1 MRRLHIVSFAASLPL
16 LCPGAFA
23 AVRTHHHGSSHAI
36 VRRSTS
42 AHTTHVGHLAEHAS
56 YSGISSE
63 RATEIQSALIQRG
76 YLSGEPSGSWD
87 SSSVSA
93 MQKMQSDN
101 GWQTKFV
108 PDSRALIKLGLG
120 AGSQTPVNPS
130 STASAQTN
138 SAAASAPSTFPGQT
152 F

>member
-1 MRRLHIVSFAASLPL
+1 MRRLHVVPFAASLLL

-23 AVRTHHHGSSHAI
+23 AVRTHHHSSSHAI

-42 AHTTHVGHLAEHAS
+42 AHTTHVGHLAEHSS
-56 YSGISSE
+56 YAGISSE
-63 RATEIQSALIQRG
+63 RASEIQSALIQRG
-76 YLSGEPSGSWD
+76 YLTGEPTGSWD
-87 SSSVSA
+87 SSSVAA

-120 AGSQTPVNPS
+120 SG
-130 STASAQTN
+130 ASPATHTIVPAPTQ
-138 SAAASAPSTFPGQT
+138 AASTGLPSAGQN

>member
-1 MRRLHIVSFAASLPL
+1 MRRLHFVSFAASFSL

-23 AVRTHHHGSSHAI
+23 AVRTHHHSSSHAI
-36 VRRSTS
+36 VRRSAS
-42 AHTTHVGHLAEHAS
+42 AHTTHVGHIVEHAS

-63 RATEIQSALIQRG
+63 RATEIQNALIQRG
-76 YLSGEPSGSWD
+76 YLTGEPTGSWD
-87 SSSVSA
+87 SSSVAA
-93 MQKMQSDN
+93 MQKMQSEN

-120 AGSQTPVNPS
+120 AGHVAPS
-130 STASAQTN
+130 SST
-138 SAAASAPSTFPGQT
+138 AASAPTQAASAAVPQPGQT